1 MFQKPDIATFH
12 CRIFLDMFCDAES
25 SGWGALKEQCRNV
38 ANWGIL
44 LSLLWGTRPAPT
56 DEKIDVFYVGGKLPE
71 HDPSLRKVLKY
82 MPGRYVKSKS
92 EMKWTQ
98 GPKDSSTFGSIEWDE
113 KRRRWI
119 HTVGGQVLFCLPCD
133 DVPAEE
139 TTPAAQGWQATST
152 AIPAPEYRRYRMVSL
167 GMLGILWC
175 NCHMYSYVTC
185 RKTETSAIRTAM
197 SVMQVTFCGSGL
209 FGEENWGPQR
219 HSGLSVLGTE
229 ALMWRRLDKFW
240 SCNVNFSHQS
250 NLRR

>member
-1 MFQKPDIATFH
+1 MQK
-12 CRIFLDMFCDAES
+12 CCEL
-25 SGWGALKEQCRNV
+25 RNSPFV
-38 ANWGIL
+38 VVRY
-44 LSLLWGTRPAPT
+44 SQPAPT

-175 NCHMYSYVTC
+175 TCHMYSYVTC

-197 SVMQVTFCGSGL
+197 SVMQSHFVVPDCSAKRTEDHRDIRAFQY
-209 FGEENWGPQR
+209 WAPR
-219 HSGLSVLGTE
+219 H
-229 ALMWRRLDKFW
+229 
-240 SCNVNFSHQS
+240 
-250 NLRR
+250 